1 MAPVERE
8 ASRDADRP
16 LRHRQSMSSDQGR
29 ALVPILMKT
38 RWDSSDPD
46 RAPPPLPMNPQS
58 PVTTSR
64 KGTSVAIQ
72 SAHAALNERARE
84 SAMLPAPLTKRNT
97 ETSPERS
104 LIKGS
109 HHKRMQSLQPGN
121 VRDLSLLLESGQQS
135 NPPSPTKSPERTR
148 PSTPAAN
155 RRDSFADTRRDSFAD
170 SRRDSFADLRST
182 EREATTPSSVQSQTP
197 VVRPTIKRQQQSIL
211 GENTPPQS
219 ATMLAIQ
226 NMPLQ
231 GQQDKENVANGST
244 ALVKAPQQV
253 EALSGQILSLTSIA
267 TALQK
272 DMAQL
277 SRRSRDNATDL
288 LSLKEAT
295 KARDEDIR
303 KSLRELINNAQ
314 DAAASSRPSSR
325 DPFVNS
331 LFLDTKPHH
340 TSPPPSKAGRPFS
353 LPRIPSPNSFA
364 ASIDRDALST
374 PSLCNSNTNS
384 NSESPTTIA
393 ILDKIIRDMGT
404 KEGHDLLLAR
414 LTDVA
419 EKLAGVAPAS
429 KVEEL
434 IQLVKTKPADA
445 MISRSGG
452 GHGESTRNMPRA
464 AVFDDDN
471 STMDFDYD
479 PGYASQLTHR
489 SERAL
494 HNEPASR
501 SAASGNASEI
511 VSDEVLKIIRTVKD
525 SVAQGGGLTAEVKA
539 LVREL
544 RGEVLGMGREIG
556 RRLDEAQAQ
565 SKSEE
570 PSTDNGEVSKIV
582 HEGIEQMRENMDE
595 LLREHRR
602 QSANSVASR
611 APAIDYQEI
620 YNAMRAAL
628 RDSQASQEKE
638 PDLNREDVIEAVRDA
653 WENYK
658 PETENQDPGLGREE
672 ILEYLKEGL
681 QDYVDRDQ
689 EPVGASREEVFQAV
703 VEGLKHFSPPRVET
717 PTSLSRDEILEA
729 VRECLEEFEFPV
741 APSAFTQELTR
752 EDMLHAVKEGLSGYD
767 LPTAGALVPHQSN
780 NEEVV
785 TRLQD
790 ILEYMRGEFRAVTE
804 DAKVNA
810 AANGR
815 DTEQILDATKDGLEK
830 LRADMEAYV
839 SHLSGSTAGQEEIT
853 QTLVDTL
860 DTFRDEMAMLVDRVS
875 SDSRSTIESHM
886 ESLRDTVNSSMVP
899 VTPQVNQ
906 KEIIEA
912 VRDGIDSVRG
922 ELRRPFAG
930 VTDILDAL
938 HDGLADLRISID
950 KVANRPADL
959 TANDE
964 VLDALKAGLDN
975 VRSEIDGLRELQGQN
990 DKALTTMH
998 DGAVVPVPADA
1009 LKQDDIKNLEV
1020 LITQLRIKIEAM
1032 EPANADPVAKDDLTR
1047 MEDMLRS
1054 LQESASKDDMLRLE
1068 DMLRLVQESVSKDET
1083 SRIEEV
1089 LLNAQSSVTKE
1100 DITRLEEAILPIQEW
1115 VKSKESP
1122 VSTDASTKEDVQAI
1136 ETILRN
1142 TKGRLDDLI
1151 DNEQA
1156 VRKEHLDS
1164 LENTILETREAIN
1177 LITTQLD
1184 TLPKKDDVTSVEAL
1198 VTQVAA
1204 GFEEMKESAAKQL
1217 EDPERVTKTDVEA
1230 VEAACHDIK
1239 DVFDQL
1245 LKTEIAT
1252 LVTKEDLKKTET
1264 TLEELKG
1271 PLEALV
1277 VLEGLKEGLQEGMK
1291 APLDELKTELKTE
1304 IKTPIEELKAPLEE
1318 LKTRLDSL
1326 VESHDKGSEER
1337 QAEIVGVSERVT
1349 EVKTFLEEFQ
1359 GLVKGKLEEGATGV
1373 ESLSKLLEGVSTAV
1387 ENNASVNQDL
1397 KDLSDTMKLEFEE
1410 SKAAVV
1416 GAKLESDEK
1425 FQQTTDA
1432 LSAKIEEK
1440 VTELMTK
1447 YDEFHV
1453 ALDDRAKAGEAR
1465 DASTEEAV
1473 LGTKAVAEELK
1484 SLVDTLGAAVT
1495 DSMEKMEEASKTVF
1509 TRVEDLMT
1517 KSEENHTDGKADHQ
1531 QTRDHLKQAVDAVEI
1546 IQGQL
1551 VESQPQILE
1560 SIKDVLLI
1568 VGQHYDYAKTS
1579 TNDIQ
1584 KTIEDAKP
1592 VELALPPIPDKY
1604 DDTVVLEKLTKLIEH
1619 SEVPVEKYDDAGVHE
1634 KLDKLVEHASVPAE
1648 KYDDAPVHEKLD
1660 KIVEHVSTPAEKY
1673 DDTPVHEKLDK
1684 LVEHSQVPVEK
1695 YDDAPVHEKLDKL
1708 VEQQLLIPTEKY
1720 DDAPV
1725 HEKLDKLVEHSQIP
1739 VEKYDDAPVH
1749 EKLDMLVE
1757 HSQVPVEKYDDAP
1770 VHEKL
1775 DKLSEQQLLI
1785 PTEKYDDTVVQEK
1798 LDRIA
1803 EYQSL
1808 LPTEKYDDA
1817 AVQEKLDMLAC
1828 GQSLIPT
1835 EKYDDT
1841 PVHEKLDK
1849 LAEQQLLI
1857 PTEKYDDTIIREQ
1870 LGVLAE
1876 QQLLIPTEKYDD
1888 AALQDKLDKL
1898 AEQQALIPT
1907 DKYDDAAV
1915 HVKLDELVDHSH
1927 AAEKAFGQLDTLEKV
1942 HQQVIQTATDISLFL
1957 ASQTKKIKE
1966 EEDDRE
1972 QFLQEVNIDLERK
1985 LALKEQIEASLL
1997 DLKQEEERLRASVL
2011 GLRTEQESLIRQKTR
2026 LTGDV
2031 SSLETALHIRRDELH
2046 DMESRAEGL
2055 ERRILEGVMDHS
2067 RVLLM
2072 SKATKGRDAMSRK
2085 RVRDQKPGQENEV
2098 PEKPASPAVNL
2109 ALSAK
2114 RNLKPPS
2121 QAGAARRI
2129 LSLSQITNNVPTGGV
2144 QRSQSVRTAGAR
2156 GHRKSSWA
2164 GGFSKGYGDLDKEN
2178 ISLKETEEENMPS
2191 STPVMHEEPA
2201 GADDPSDTETLRRSS
2216 HGSRMSR
2223 GSRGT
2228 TVVTESTE
2236 NYTGDGDYS
2245 DYYDDNHSDL
2255 QSDLQSEWTESVVSS
2270 NVSSNVSSDLGSDL
2284 SQETLNNEV
2293 VA

>member
-1 MAPVERE
+1 
-8 ASRDADRP
+8 
-16 LRHRQSMSSDQGR
+16 MSAIWR
-29 ALVPILMKT
+29 RLMKT

-197 VVRPTIKRQQQSIL
+197 VVRPTMKRQQQSIL

-384 NSESPTTIA
+384 SSESPTTIA

-434 IQLVKTKPADA
+434 IQLVKTKPVDA
-445 MISRSGG
+445 MIPRSVG
-452 GHGESTRNMPRA
+452 GHGESTRSMPRA

-494 HNEPASR
+494 HNEPPSK
-501 SAASGNASEI
+501 SATSGTSEI

-565 SKSEE
+565 PKAEE
-570 PSTDNGEVSKIV
+570 PSTDNDEVSKIV

-628 RDSQASQEKE
+628 RDSQAAQEKE

-658 PETENQDPGLGREE
+658 PEVENQDPGLGREE

-830 LRADMEAYV
+830 LRADMKAYV

-853 QTLVDTL
+853 QTLLGTL

-1291 APLDELKTELKTE
+1291 APLDELKTELKTDLK
-1304 IKTPIEELKAPLEE
+1304 IPIEELKAPLEE

-1387 ENNASVNQDL
+1387 ENNTSVNQDL

-1634 KLDKLVEHASVPAE
+1634 KLDKLVEHASVPVE

-1757 HSQVPVEKYDDAP
+1757 HSQVPIEKYDDAP

-1785 PTEKYDDTVVQEK
+1785 PTEKYDDAVVQEK

-1835 EKYDDT
+1835 EKYDDA

-1857 PTEKYDDTIIREQ
+1857 PTEKYDDTKIREQ

-1888 AALQDKLDKL
+1888 AAVQAKLDKL

-2085 RVRDQKPGQENEV
+2085 RVRDQKPGQENGV

-2178 ISLKETEEENMPS
+2178 MSLKETEEENMPS
-2191 STPVMHEEPA
+2191 PTPVMHEEPA

-2270 NVSSNVSSDLGSDL
+2270 NLSSNVGSDLGSDL

-2293 VA
+2293 AA

>member
-29 ALVPILMKT
+29 ALVPM
-38 RWDSSDPD
+38 WDSSDPD

-384 NSESPTTIA
+384 NSNSESPTTIA

-511 VSDEVLKIIRTVKD
+511 VSEEVLKIIRTVKD

-570 PSTDNGEVSKIV
+570 PSTDNDEVSKIV

-2293 VA
+2293 AA

>member
-16 LRHRQSMSSDQGR
+16 LRHQHSISSDQGR
-29 ALVPILMKT
+29 ALVPM
-38 RWDSSDPD
+38 WDSSDPD
-46 RAPPPLPMNPQS
+46 RAPPPLPLNPQS

-72 SAHAALNERARE
+72 SAHAALTERARE
-84 SAMLPAPLTKRNT
+84 SALIPGPLTKRNT
-97 ETSPERS
+97 DISPERS

-109 HHKRMQSLQPGN
+109 HHKRMQSLQPGS
-121 VRDLSLLLESGQQS
+121 VRDLGLLLESGQQS
-135 NPPSPTKSPERTR
+135 NPPSPTKSPERITR
-148 PSTPAAN
+148 PSTPGAN
-155 RRDSFADTRRDSFAD
+155 RRNSFADSRRDSFAD
-170 SRRDSFADLRST
+170 SRRDSFAESRST
-182 EREATTPSSVQSQTP
+182 EREATTPSSVTSQAP
-197 VVRPTIKRQQQSIL
+197 AVRPAIKRQQHSIL
-211 GENTPPQS
+211 GENPPPQS

-231 GQQDKENVANGST
+231 GQQEKENTHANVTNGSNN
-244 ALVKAPQQV
+244 AVVRAPQQV
-253 EALSGQILSLTSIA
+253 EALSGQILSLTNIA

-314 DAAASSRPSSR
+314 DAAANSRPGSR
-325 DPFVNS
+325 DPFANS
-331 LFLDTKPHH
+331 LFLDSKPHH
-340 TSPPPSKAGRPFS
+340 TSPPPSKAARPFS

-364 ASIDRDALST
+364 ASIDRDNLST
-374 PSLCNSNTNS
+374 PSLCNP
-384 NSESPTTIA
+384 ESPATIA

-404 KEGHDLLLAR
+404 KEGQDLLLAR

-419 EKLAGVAPAS
+419 GKLSSVAPAS
-429 KVEEL
+429 KMDEL
-434 IQLVKTKPADA
+434 IQLVKAKSDEAVVV
-445 MISRSGG
+445 RGG
-452 GHGESTRNMPRA
+452 GGNGGSNGSRPRA
-464 AVFDDDN
+464 A
-471 STMDFDYD
+471 DFDEDSNSVDFDFD

-494 HNEPASR
+494 HSEPLSR
-501 SAASGNASEI
+501 SACHSANASEL
-511 VSDEVLKIIRTVKD
+511 VSDEVLKIIRAVKD

-556 RRLDEAQAQ
+556 RRLDEVNAE
-565 SKSEE
+565 SLSTGPPVDNEE
-570 PSTDNGEVSKIV
+570 ISRIV
-582 HEGIEQMRENMDE
+582 HEGLDQMREHMDE

-602 QSANSVASR
+602 QSAASSLSR
-611 APAIDYQEI
+611 ATAVDYQEI

-628 RDSQASQEKE
+628 RDSQASQQKE

-658 PETENQDPGLGREE
+658 PEVETHDPGLGREE

-681 QDYVDRDQ
+681 QDYVDRDEQ
-689 EPVGASREEVFQAV
+689 HIGASRKEVFQAV
-703 VEGLKHFSPPRVET
+703 VEGLKHFSPPRVDT
-717 PTSLSRDEILEA
+717 PASLSRDEILEA

-741 APSAFTQELTR
+741 APSAFNQELTK
-752 EDMLHAVKEGLSGYD
+752 EDVLHAVKEGLSEYD
-767 LPTAGALVPHQSN
+767 LPTTGTLVPHQNN
-780 NEEVV
+780 NEEIVA
-785 TRLQD
+785 RLQD
-790 ILEYMRGEFRAVTE
+790 ILDCMHGEFRAVTE
-804 DAKVNA
+804 DAKQNA
-810 AANGR
+810 AVNGR
-815 DTEQILDATKDGLEK
+815 DTEHIIGATRNGLEK
-830 LRADMEAYV
+830 LRADIQEYV
-839 SHLSGSTAGQEEIT
+839 SHLSGSVGQEEVT
-853 QTLVDTL
+853 QTLLGTL
-860 DTFRDEMAMLVDRVS
+860 DTFRDEMALLVDRVT

-912 VRDGIDSVRG
+912 FRDGIDSVRA

-964 VLDALKAGLDN
+964 ILDALKSGLDN
-975 VRSEIDGLRELQGQN
+975 VRSEIDGLREQQGQN

-998 DGAVVPVPADA
+998 AGAVVPTDS

-1032 EPANADPVAKDDLTR
+1032 EPANVDSIAKDDLTR

-1054 LQESASKDDMLRLE
+1054 LQESASKDDILRLE

-1089 LLNAQSSVTKE
+1089 LLNAQDSMSKE
-1100 DITRLEEAILPIQEW
+1100 DVVRLEETILSIHEW

-1122 VSTDASTKEDVQAI
+1122 TCTDAATKEDVQAI

-1164 LENTILETREAIN
+1164 LENTILEARETIN
-1177 LITTQLD
+1177 LIATQMDGLS
-1184 TLPKKDDVTSVEAL
+1184 KKDDVTSFEAL
-1198 VTQVAA
+1198 VAQVAA
-1204 GFEEMKESAAKQL
+1204 GFDEMKESAAKQL

-1230 VEAACHDIK
+1230 VEAVCLDIK
-1239 DVFDQL
+1239 DLFDQM
-1245 LKTEIAT
+1245 LKTDLAT
-1252 LVTKEDLKKTET
+1252 LASKEDLKKTEIV
-1264 TLEELKG
+1264 LEELKG
-1271 PLEALV
+1271 PMA
-1277 VLEGLKEGLQEGMK
+1277 GLQDGLQESLK
-1291 APLDELKTELKTE
+1291 APLDELKTELKTPLE
-1304 IKTPIEELKAPLEE
+1304 DLKTPLEE
-1318 LKTRLDSL
+1318 LKTRLDAL
-1326 VESHDKGSEER
+1326 TEAHTQGGEER

-1359 GLVKGKLEEGATGV
+1359 DLVKGKLEQGATSVDSLAKLFEGISIFV
-1373 ESLSKLLEGVSTAV
+1373 ES
-1387 ENNASVNQDL
+1387 NATVGQEL
-1397 KDLSDTMKLEFEE
+1397 KDLSDLMKVEFEE
-1410 SKAAVV
+1410 SKAGVV

-1425 FQQTTDA
+1425 FQQTTEA
-1432 LSAKIEEK
+1432 LFAKIDEK
-1440 VTELMTK
+1440 VAELMTK

-1509 TRVEDLMT
+1509 TKVEDLMS
-1517 KSEENHTDGKADHQ
+1517 KSEENHTDGKAEHQ
-1531 QTRDHLKQAVDAVEI
+1531 QTRDDLKQAVESL
-1546 IQGQL
+1546 QGKFGE
-1551 VESQPQILE
+1551 VQPQILE
-1560 SIKDVLLI
+1560 SVKDILMV
-1568 VGQHYDYAKTS
+1568 VGQHYEYAKTS

-1592 VELALPPIPDKY
+1592 TELALPPIP
-1604 DDTVVLEKLTKLIEH
+1604 
-1619 SEVPVEKYDDAGVHE
+1619 
-1634 KLDKLVEHASVPAE
+1634 
-1648 KYDDAPVHEKLD
+1648 
-1660 KIVEHVSTPAEKY
+1660 EKY
-1673 DDTPVHEKLDK
+1673 DDTIVL
-1684 LVEHSQVPVEK
+1684 
-1695 YDDAPVHEKLDKL
+1695 EKLDKL
-1708 VEQQLLIPTEKY
+1708 VEQTAAPVEKYDDAVVQEKLDRIVEHVSAPAEKYDDTGVHEKLGQLIAHAQAPAEKY

-1725 HEKLDKLVEHSQIP
+1725 HEKLDKLVEH
-1739 VEKYDDAPVH
+1739 V
-1749 EKLDMLVE
+1749 M
-1757 HSQVPVEKYDDAP
+1757 VPVEKYDDA
-1770 VHEKL
+1770 
-1775 DKLSEQQLLI
+1775 
-1785 PTEKYDDTVVQEK
+1785 VVQEK
-1798 LDRIA
+1798 LDKLA
-1803 EYQSL
+1803 ERQAL
-1808 LPTEKYDDA
+1808 LPVDKYDDA
-1817 AVQEKLDMLAC
+1817 AVQE
-1828 GQSLIPT
+1828 
-1835 EKYDDT
+1835 
-1841 PVHEKLDK
+1841 
-1849 LAEQQLLI
+1849 
-1857 PTEKYDDTIIREQ
+1857 
-1870 LGVLAE
+1870 
-1876 QQLLIPTEKYDD
+1876 
-1888 AALQDKLDKL
+1888 KLDKL
-1898 AEQQALIPT
+1898 AEQQALIPVEKYDDT
-1907 DKYDDAAV
+1907 MVQEKLDMIAEQQSLIPTEKYDDAVVQEKLDRLAEQQSLIPIEKYDDAMVQEKLDRLAEQQSLIPIEKYDDAVLREMLNKLAEQQAMIPTETYDDTAV
-1915 HVKLDELVDHSH
+1915 HGKLDELVGHTY
-1927 AAEKAFGQLDTLEKV
+1927 AAEKAFSQLKTLEKV
-1942 HQQVIQTATDISLFL
+1942 HQQVIQTAADISRFL
-1957 ASQTKKIKE
+1957 STQTKKIKE

-1972 QFLQEVNIDLERK
+1972 KFLQEVTLDLERK
-1985 LALKEQIEASLL
+1985 VTLREQIQSNLL

-2026 LTGDV
+2026 LAADV

-2085 RVRDQKPGQENEV
+2085 RVRDQKPGQENGSH
-2098 PEKPASPAVNL
+2098 EKPASPAVNL

-2114 RNLKPPS
+2114 RNSKPPV
-2121 QAGAARRI
+2121 QTGTARRI
-2129 LSLSQITNNVPTGGV
+2129 LSLNQITNNVPSGGV
-2144 QRSQSVRTAGAR
+2144 QRSQSVRTAGAK
-2156 GHRKSSWA
+2156 GQRKSSWA
-2164 GGFSKGYGDLDKEN
+2164 GGFSKGYGALNKEN
-2178 ISLKETEEENMPS
+2178 MSLKETEEENMPS
-2191 STPVMHEEPA
+2191 PA
-2201 GADDPSDTETLRRSS
+2201 LMSCEDSVNVTESLAGGDEPSDTETLRRSS
-2216 HGSRMSR
+2216 HGSRISR

-2228 TVVTESTE
+2228 TVVTESTD

-2245 DYYDDNHSDL
+2245 DYYDDNQSDL
-2255 QSDLQSEWTESVVSS
+2255 QSDLQSEWTESA
-2270 NVSSNVSSDLGSDL
+2270 VSSNVSSDLGSNL
-2284 SQETLNNEV
+2284 GQEPLNEV
-2293 VA
+2293 VVYGETV

>member
-16 LRHRQSMSSDQGR
+16 LRHQHSMSSDQGR
-29 ALVPILMKT
+29 ALVPM
-38 RWDSSDPD
+38 WDSSDPD
-46 RAPPPLPMNPQS
+46 RAPPPLPLNPQS

-64 KGTSVAIQ
+64 KGTSAAIQ
-72 SAHAALNERARE
+72 SAHAALTERARE
-84 SAMLPAPLTKRNT
+84 SAMVPGPLTKRST
-97 ETSPERS
+97 DISPERS

-109 HHKRMQSLQPGN
+109 HHKRMQSLQPGS

-135 NPPSPTKSPERTR
+135 NPPSPTKSPERTTR
-148 PSTPAAN
+148 PSTPGAN
-155 RRDSFADTRRDSFAD
+155 RRDSFAD
-170 SRRDSFADLRST
+170 SRRDSFADSRRDSFVDSRPT
-182 EREATTPSSVQSQTP
+182 EREATTPSSVTSQTP
-197 VVRPTIKRQQQSIL
+197 AVRPAIKRQQQSIL
-211 GENTPPQS
+211 GENPPPQS

-231 GQQDKENVANGST
+231 VQQENENALGNVASGSIN
-244 ALVKAPQQV
+244 AVVRAPQQV

-331 LFLDTKPHH
+331 LFLDSKPHH
-340 TSPPPSKAGRPFS
+340 TSPPPSKTARPFS

-364 ASIDRDALST
+364 ASIDRDNLST
-374 PSLCNSNTNS
+374 PSLCNS
-384 NSESPTTIA
+384 ESPATIA
-393 ILDKIIRDMGT
+393 ILDKIIKDMGT

-429 KVEEL
+429 KVDEL
-434 IQLVKTKPADA
+434 IQLVKTKSDDA
-445 MISRSGG
+445 MVARGG
-452 GHGESTRNMPRA
+452 GGGGDGSSKRPRA
-464 AVFDDDN
+464 AGFDDDSN
-471 STMDFDYD
+471 SMDFDFD

-494 HNEPASR
+494 HNEP
-501 SAASGNASEI
+501 SARNAALSANASEL

-556 RRLDEAQAQ
+556 RRLDEVNTQPMSA
-565 SKSEE
+565 E
-570 PSTDNGEVSKIV
+570 PSANNENISRIV
-582 HEGIEQMRENMDE
+582 HEGLDQMREHMDE

-602 QSANSVASR
+602 QSSASASSR
-611 APAIDYQEI
+611 ATAVDYQEI

-628 RDSQASQEKE
+628 RDSQASQQKE
-638 PDLNREDVIEAVRDA
+638 PDLRREDVIEAVRVA
-653 WENYK
+653 WESYK
-658 PETENQDPGLGREE
+658 PEIETHDPGLGREE

-681 QDYVDRDQ
+681 QDYVGQDEQ
-689 EPVGASREEVFQAV
+689 PVGASREEVFQAV
-703 VEGLKHFSPPRVET
+703 VEGLKHFSPPRVDT
-717 PTSLSRDEILEA
+717 PASLSRDEILEA

-752 EDMLHAVKEGLSGYD
+752 DDMLHAVKEGLSGYD
-767 LPTAGALVPHQSN
+767 LPTAGALVPHQHN
-780 NEEVV
+780 NEEIV

-790 ILEYMRGEFRAVTE
+790 ILDYMRGEFRAVTD
-804 DAKVNA
+804 DAKRNA
-810 AANGR
+810 AAHGR
-815 DTEQILDATKDGLEK
+815 DTEHIIDTTKDGLET
-830 LRADMEAYV
+830 LRADMQEYI
-839 SHLSGSTAGQEEIT
+839 SHLSGTSGQEEVT
-853 QTLVDTL
+853 QTLLGTL
-860 DTFRDEMAMLVDRVS
+860 DTFRDEMASLIDRVS

-899 VTPQVNQ
+899 ATPQVNQ

-912 VRDGIDSVRG
+912 VRDGIDSVRT

-938 HDGLADLRISID
+938 HDGLTDLRISID

-964 VLDALKAGLDN
+964 ILDALKSGLDN
-975 VRSEIDGLRELQGQN
+975 VRSEIDGLREQQDQN

-998 DGAVVPVPADA
+998 AGAVVTTES

-1032 EPANADPVAKDDLTR
+1032 EPSSVDAVAKGDLAR

-1054 LQESASKDDMLRLE
+1054 LQESASKDDILRLE

-1089 LLNAQSSVTKE
+1089 LLNAQDSVSKE
-1100 DITRLEEAILPIQEW
+1100 DVARLEEAILHIQEW

-1122 VSTDASTKEDVQAI
+1122 VSTDAATKEDVQAI

-1164 LENTILETREAIN
+1164 LENTMLETRETIN
-1177 LITTQLD
+1177 LITTQMDSLS
-1184 TLPKKDDVTSVEAL
+1184 KKDDVTAVEAL

-1230 VEAACHDIK
+1230 VEAVCLDIK
-1239 DVFDQL
+1239 NVFDQMI
-1245 LKTEIAT
+1245 KTDLAT
-1252 LVTKEDLKKTET
+1252 LASKEDLKKTEAV
-1264 TLEELKG
+1264 LEELKN
-1271 PLEALV
+1271 PLA
-1277 VLEGLKEGLQEGMK
+1277 GLQDGLQEGLK
-1291 APLDELKTELKTE
+1291 APLNELKTELKTPLE
-1304 IKTPIEELKAPLEE
+1304 GLKTPLEDLKA
-1318 LKTRLDSL
+1318 RLDAL
-1326 VESHDKGSEER
+1326 IESHDQGGEDR

-1359 GLVKGKLEEGATGV
+1359 GLIKSKLEEGATGI
-1373 ESLSKLLEGVSTAV
+1373 ETLAKLFEGVSTTV
-1387 ENNASVNQDL
+1387 ENNATVGQELRDL
-1397 KDLSDTMKLEFEE
+1397 TDLMKLEFEE
-1410 SKAAVV
+1410 SKAGMV

-1425 FQQTTDA
+1425 FQQTTEA
-1432 LSAKIEEK
+1432 LATKIDEK
-1440 VTELMTK
+1440 VAELMTK

-1473 LGTKAVAEELK
+1473 LGTRAVAEELK

-1509 TRVEDLMT
+1509 TKVEDLMT
-1517 KSEENHTDGKADHQ
+1517 KAEENHTDGKADHQ
-1531 QTRDHLKQAVDAVEI
+1531 QTRDHLKQAVEAVEGL
-1546 IQGQL
+1546 QGQ
-1551 VESQPQILE
+1551 VGEIQPQILE
-1560 SIKDVLLI
+1560 SVKDILTI
-1568 VGQHYDYAKTS
+1568 VGQHYDYAKIS

-1584 KTIEDAKP
+1584 RTIEDAKP
-1592 VELALPPIPDKY
+1592 VELALPPIP
-1604 DDTVVLEKLTKLIEH
+1604 
-1619 SEVPVEKYDDAGVHE
+1619 EKYDDAGVHE
-1634 KLDKLVEHASVPAE
+1634 KLDKLVEHAAVPVE
-1648 KYDDAPVHEKLD
+1648 KYDDATVQEKLD
-1660 KIVEHVSTPAEKY
+1660 KIVEYTSVPVEKY
-1673 DDTPVHEKLDK
+1673 DDTGVHQKLDK
-1684 LVEHSQVPVEK
+1684 LVEHSQVPVDK
-1695 YDDAPVHEKLDKL
+1695 YDDAPVHEKLDR
-1708 VEQQLLIPTEKY
+1708 
-1720 DDAPV
+1720 
-1725 HEKLDKLVEHSQIP
+1725 LVEHVLTPI
-1739 VEKYDDAPVH
+1739 EKYNDA
-1749 EKLDMLVE
+1749 
-1757 HSQVPVEKYDDAP
+1757 
-1770 VHEKL
+1770 
-1775 DKLSEQQLLI
+1775 
-1785 PTEKYDDTVVQEK
+1785 VVQ
-1798 LDRIA
+1798 
-1803 EYQSL
+1803 
-1808 LPTEKYDDA
+1808 
-1817 AVQEKLDMLAC
+1817 
-1828 GQSLIPT
+1828 
-1835 EKYDDT
+1835 
-1841 PVHEKLDK
+1841 EKLDK
-1849 LAEQQLLI
+1849 LAEQQALL
-1857 PTEKYDDTIIREQ
+1857 PVDKYDDGIVQEKLDKLAEQ
-1870 LGVLAE
+1870 QALIPIDKYDDAVVQEKLDMIAE

-1888 AALQDKLDKL
+1888 AAVQEKLNKLAEQQSLIPTERYDDAVLQEKLDQLAEKQSLIPTEKYDDAVLREKLDKL
-1898 AEQQALIPT
+1898 AEQQALVPT
-1907 DKYDDAAV
+1907 EKYDDAAV
-1915 HVKLDELVDHSH
+1915 HGKLDELVDHSH
-1927 AAEKAFGQLDTLEKV
+1927 AAEKAFSQLDTLEKV
-1942 HQQVIQTATDISLFL
+1942 HQQVIQTAADISLFL
-1957 ASQTKKIKE
+1957 SNQTKKIKE
-1966 EEDDRE
+1966 EEEDRE
-1972 QFLQEVNIDLERK
+1972 QALQEVTLDLERK
-1985 LALKEQIEASLL
+1985 LTLKEQIESSLL
-1997 DLKQEEERLRASVL
+1997 DLKQEEERLRTSVV

-2026 LTGDV
+2026 LTADV

-2046 DMESRAEGL
+2046 DMETRAEGL

-2085 RVRDQKPGQENEV
+2085 RVRDQKPGQENGP

-2114 RNLKPPS
+2114 RNLKPPA
-2121 QAGAARRI
+2121 QTGAARRI

-2144 QRSQSVRTAGAR
+2144 QRSQSVRTAGAK

-2178 ISLKETEEENMPS
+2178 MSLKETEEENLPS
-2191 STPVMHEEPA
+2191 PAPVPVSRADPVDVAESLV
-2201 GADDPSDTETLRRSS
+2201 GSDDPSDTETLRRSS
-2216 HGSRMSR
+2216 HGSRVSR

-2228 TVVTESTE
+2228 TVVTESTD

-2245 DYYDDNHSDL
+2245 DYYDDNQSDL

-2270 NVSSNVSSDLGSDL
+2270 NVSSNMSSDLGSNL
-2284 SQETLNNEV
+2284 SQETLNNDV
-2293 VA
+2293 VLYGETA

>member
-16 LRHRQSMSSDQGR
+16 LRHQHSMSSDQGR
-29 ALVPILMKT
+29 ALVPI
-38 RWDSSDPD
+38 SDPD
-46 RAPPPLPMNPQS
+46 RAPPPLPLNPQS

-72 SAHAALNERARE
+72 SAHAALTERARE
-84 SAMLPAPLTKRNT
+84 SAMVPGPLTKRNT
-97 ETSPERS
+97 DISPERS

-109 HHKRMQSLQPGN
+109 HHKRMQSLQPGS

-135 NPPSPTKSPERTR
+135 NPPSPTKSPERTNR
-148 PSTPAAN
+148 PSTPGAN
-155 RRDSFADTRRDSFAD
+155 RRDSFAD
-170 SRRDSFADLRST
+170 SRRDSFADSRRDSFADSRST
-182 EREATTPSSVQSQTP
+182 EREATTPSSVTSQTP
-197 VVRPTIKRQQQSIL
+197 VVRPAIKRQQQSIL
-211 GENTPPQS
+211 GENLPPQS

-231 GQQDKENVANGST
+231 GQQEKENALANVTNGSNNT
-244 ALVKAPQQV
+244 LVRAPQQV

-325 DPFVNS
+325 DPFANS
-331 LFLDTKPHH
+331 LFLDSKPHH
-340 TSPPPSKAGRPFS
+340 TSPPPSKAARPFS

-364 ASIDRDALST
+364 ASIDRDNLST
-374 PSLCNSNTNS
+374 PSLCNS
-384 NSESPTTIA
+384 ESPATIA

-429 KVEEL
+429 KVDEL
-434 IQLVKTKPADA
+434 IQLVKAKSDDA
-445 MISRSGG
+445 MVARDGGSNGG
-452 GHGESTRNMPRA
+452 GNSNRPRA
-464 AVFDDDN
+464 AGFDDDSN
-471 STMDFDYD
+471 SMDFDFD

-494 HNEPASR
+494 HNEPPSR
-501 SAASGNASEI
+501 SAGPPYNASEL
-511 VSDEVLKIIRTVKD
+511 VSDEVLKIIRAVKD

-556 RRLDEAQAQ
+556 RRLDEVNTQ
-565 SKSEE
+565 SISAEPPVNNEE
-570 PSTDNGEVSKIV
+570 ISRIV
-582 HEGIEQMRENMDE
+582 HEGLDQMREHMDE

-602 QSANSVASR
+602 QSAASASSR
-611 APAIDYQEI
+611 ATAVDYQEI

-628 RDSQASQEKE
+628 RDSQASQLKE
-638 PDLNREDVIEAVRDA
+638 PDLSREDVIEAVRDA

-658 PETENQDPGLGREE
+658 PEVENHDPGLGREE

-681 QDYVDRDQ
+681 QDYVSQD
-689 EPVGASREEVFQAV
+689 EPPAGASREEVFQAV
-703 VEGLKHFSPPRVET
+703 VEGLKHFSPPRVDT
-717 PTSLSRDEILEA
+717 PASLSRDEILEA

-752 EDMLHAVKEGLSGYD
+752 EDMLHAVKEGLSEYD
-767 LPTAGALVPHQSN
+767 LPTNGALVPHQNN
-780 NEEVV
+780 NEEIV

-790 ILEYMRGEFRAVTE
+790 ILDYMRGEFRAVTE
-804 DAKVNA
+804 DAKQNA

-815 DTEQILDATKDGLEK
+815 DTEHIINATKDGLEK
-830 LRADMEAYV
+830 LRTDMQEYV
-839 SHLSGSTAGQEEIT
+839 SHLSSSAGQEEVT
-853 QTLVDTL
+853 QTLLGTL
-860 DTFRDEMAMLVDRVS
+860 DTFRDEMASLVDRVS

-899 VTPQVNQ
+899 ATPQVNQ

-912 VRDGIDSVRG
+912 VRDGIDSVRA

-964 VLDALKAGLDN
+964 ILDALKSGLDN
-975 VRSEIDGLRELQGQN
+975 VRSEIDGLREQQGQN

-998 DGAVVPVPADA
+998 AGAVVTSDG

-1032 EPANADPVAKDDLTR
+1032 EPANIDPVAKDDLTR

-1054 LQESASKDDMLRLE
+1054 LQESASKDDILRLE

-1089 LLNAQSSVTKE
+1089 LLNAQDSVSKE
-1100 DITRLEEAILPIQEW
+1100 DVARLEEAVLHIQEW

-1122 VSTDASTKEDVQAI
+1122 TSTDAATKEDVQAI

-1177 LITTQLD
+1177 LITTQMD
-1184 TLPKKDDVTSVEAL
+1184 GLPKKDDVTSVEAL

-1230 VEAACHDIK
+1230 VEAVCLDIK
-1239 DVFDQL
+1239 NVFDQM
-1245 LKTEIAT
+1245 LKTDLAT
-1252 LVTKEDLKKTET
+1252 LASKEDLKKAET
-1264 TLEELKG
+1264 ALEEIKG
-1271 PLEALV
+1271 PLA
-1277 VLEGLKEGLQEGMK
+1277 GLQDGLQESLK
-1291 APLDELKTELKTE
+1291 APLDELKTELKAPLE
-1304 IKTPIEELKAPLEE
+1304 DLKTPLEE
-1318 LKTRLDSL
+1318 LKTRLDAL
-1326 VESHDKGSEER
+1326 TESHTQGGEER

-1349 EVKTFLEEFQ
+1349 EVKNFLEEFQ
-1359 GLVKGKLEEGATGV
+1359 GLVKGKLEEGVTGI
-1373 ESLSKLLEGVSTAV
+1373 ETLAKLFEGVSTTV
-1387 ENNASVNQDL
+1387 ESNATVGQEL
-1397 KDLSDTMKLEFEE
+1397 KDLSDLMKVEFEE
-1410 SKAAVV
+1410 SKAGVV

-1425 FQQTTDA
+1425 FQQTTEA
-1432 LSAKIEEK
+1432 LATKIDEK
-1440 VTELMTK
+1440 VAELMTK

-1509 TRVEDLMT
+1509 TKVEDLMT
-1517 KSEENHTDGKADHQ
+1517 KSEENHTDGKAEHQ
-1531 QTRDHLKQAVDAVEI
+1531 QTRDHLKQVVEGL
-1546 IQGQL
+1546 QGQ
-1551 VESQPQILE
+1551 VGEFQPQILE
-1560 SIKDVLLI
+1560 SVKDILMI

-1592 VELALPPIPDKY
+1592 VELALPPIPEKY
-1604 DDTVVLEKLTKLIEH
+1604 DDTLVLEKLDKLVEH
-1619 SEVPVEKYDDAGVHE
+1619 ASVPIEKYDDTGVHE
-1634 KLDKLVEHASVPAE
+1634 KLDKLVEHAAVPIE
-1648 KYDDAPVHEKLD
+1648 KYDDAIVQEKLD
-1660 KIVEHVSTPAEKY
+1660 KIVEHVS
-1673 DDTPVHEKLDK
+1673 
-1684 LVEHSQVPVEK
+1684 VPVEK
-1695 YDDAPVHEKLDKL
+1695 YDDTGVHEKLD
-1708 VEQQLLIPTEKY
+1708 Q
-1720 DDAPV
+1720 
-1725 HEKLDKLVEHSQIP
+1725 LVEHSQ
-1739 VEKYDDAPVH
+1739 
-1749 EKLDMLVE
+1749 LVE
-1757 HSQVPVEKYDDAP
+1757 HAMAP
-1770 VHEKL
+1770 V
-1775 DKLSEQQLLI
+1775 
-1785 PTEKYDDTVVQEK
+1785 EKYDDTVVQEK
-1798 LDRIA
+1798 LDKLA
-1803 EYQSL
+1803 EQQAL
-1808 LPTEKYDDA
+1808 LPVDKYDDA
-1817 AVQEKLDMLAC
+1817 TVQEKLDKLAEQQALIPVEKYDDTMIQEKLDMIAEQ
-1828 GQSLIPT
+1828 QSLIPT
-1835 EKYDDT
+1835 EKYDDAS
-1841 PVHEKLDK
+1841 VQEKLDK
-1849 LAEQQLLI
+1849 LAEQQS
-1857 PTEKYDDTIIREQ
+1857 
-1870 LGVLAE
+1870 
-1876 QQLLIPTEKYDD
+1876 LIPTEKYDD
-1888 AALQDKLDKL
+1888 AVLREKLDQLAEQQSLIPTEKYDDAVLREKLDKL

-1907 DKYDDAAV
+1907 ETYDDAAV
-1915 HVKLDELVDHSH
+1915 HGKLDELVGHTH
-1927 AAEKAFGQLDTLEKV
+1927 AAEKAFSQLDTLEKV
-1942 HQQVIQTATDISLFL
+1942 HQQVIQTAADISLFL
-1957 ASQTKKIKE
+1957 SNQTKKIKE

-1972 QFLQEVNIDLERK
+1972 QVLQEVNLDLERK
-1985 LALKEQIEASLL
+1985 LTLKEQTESNLL
-1997 DLKQEEERLRASVL
+1997 NLKQEEERLRASVL

-2026 LTGDV
+2026 LTADV

-2046 DMESRAEGL
+2046 DMETRAEGL

-2085 RVRDQKPGQENEV
+2085 RVRDQKLGQENG
-2098 PEKPASPAVNL
+2098 PTEKSVSPAVNL

-2114 RNLKPPS
+2114 RNLKPPT
-2121 QAGAARRI
+2121 QTGATRRI

-2144 QRSQSVRTAGAR
+2144 QRSQSVRTAGAK

-2178 ISLKETEEENMPS
+2178 MSLKETEEENMPS
-2191 STPVMHEEPA
+2191 PTPAPREDPVYVAESLA
-2201 GADDPSDTETLRRSS
+2201 GGDDPSDTETLRRSS
-2216 HGSRMSR
+2216 HSSRVSR

-2228 TVVTESTE
+2228 TVVTESSD

-2245 DYYDDNHSDL
+2245 DYYDDNQSDL
-2255 QSDLQSEWTESVVSS
+2255 QSDLQSEWTESAVSS
-2270 NVSSNVSSDLGSDL
+2270 NISSDLGSNL
-2284 SQETLNNEV
+2284 SQETFNNEV
-2293 VA
+2293 MVHGETA

>member
-1 MAPVERE
+1 M
-8 ASRDADRP
+8 
-16 LRHRQSMSSDQGR
+16 
-29 ALVPILMKT
+29 VP
-38 RWDSSDPD
+38 
-46 RAPPPLPMNPQS
+46 
-58 PVTTSR
+58 
-64 KGTSVAIQ
+64 G
-72 SAHAALNERARE
+72 
-84 SAMLPAPLTKRNT
+84 PLTKRNT
-97 ETSPERS
+97 DISPERS

-109 HHKRMQSLQPGN
+109 HHKRMQSLQPGS

-135 NPPSPTKSPERTR
+135 NPPSPTKSPERTNR
-148 PSTPAAN
+148 PSTPGAN
-155 RRDSFADTRRDSFAD
+155 RRDSFAD
-170 SRRDSFADLRST
+170 SRRDSFADSRRDSFTDSRST
-182 EREATTPSSVQSQTP
+182 EREATTPSSVTSQTP
-197 VVRPTIKRQQQSIL
+197 VVRPAIKRQQQSIL
-211 GENTPPQS
+211 GENLPPQS

-231 GQQDKENVANGST
+231 GQQEKENALANVTNGSNN
-244 ALVKAPQQV
+244 ALVRAPQQV

-325 DPFVNS
+325 DPFASS
-331 LFLDTKPHH
+331 LFLDSKPHH
-340 TSPPPSKAGRPFS
+340 TSPPTSKAARPFS

-364 ASIDRDALST
+364 ASIDRDNLST
-374 PSLCNSNTNS
+374 PSLCNS
-384 NSESPTTIA
+384 ESPATIA

-419 EKLAGVAPAS
+419 EKLAGVAPAA
-429 KVEEL
+429 KVDEL
-434 IQLVKTKPADA
+434 IQLVKAKSDGAIVARDGG
-445 MISRSGG
+445 SNGG
-452 GHGESTRNMPRA
+452 GNGNRPRA
-464 AVFDDDN
+464 AGFDDDSN
-471 STMDFDYD
+471 SMDFDFD

-494 HNEPASR
+494 HNEPSSR
-501 SAASGNASEI
+501 SAGPPPNTSEL
-511 VSDEVLKIIRTVKD
+511 VSDEVLKIIRAVKD

-556 RRLDEAQAQ
+556 RRLDEVNTQ
-565 SKSEE
+565 SISAEPPANNEE
-570 PSTDNGEVSKIV
+570 ISRIV
-582 HEGIEQMRENMDE
+582 HEGLDQMKEHMDE

-602 QSANSVASR
+602 QSAASASSR
-611 APAIDYQEI
+611 ATAVDYQEI

-628 RDSQASQEKE
+628 RDSQASQLKE
-638 PDLNREDVIEAVRDA
+638 RDLSRDDVVEAVRDA

-658 PETENQDPGLGREE
+658 PEVENHDPGLGREE

-681 QDYVDRDQ
+681 QDYVSRDEQ
-689 EPVGASREEVFQAV
+689 PVGASREEVFQAV
-703 VEGLKHFSPPRVET
+703 VEGLKHFSPPRVDT
-717 PTSLSRDEILEA
+717 PASLSRDEILEA

-752 EDMLHAVKEGLSGYD
+752 EDMLHAVKEGLSEYD
-767 LPTAGALVPHQSN
+767 LPTTGALVPHQNN
-780 NEEVV
+780 NEEIV

-790 ILEYMRGEFRAVTE
+790 ILDYMRGEFRAVTE
-804 DAKVNA
+804 DAKQNA

-815 DTEQILDATKDGLEK
+815 DTEHIIDATRDGLEK
-830 LRADMEAYV
+830 LRADMQEYV
-839 SHLSGSTAGQEEIT
+839 SHLSGSTGQEEVT
-853 QTLVDTL
+853 QTLLGTL
-860 DTFRDEMAMLVDRVS
+860 DTFRDEMASLVDRVS

-899 VTPQVNQ
+899 ATPQVNQ

-912 VRDGIDSVRG
+912 VRDGIDSVRV

-938 HDGLADLRISID
+938 HDGLADLRTSID
-950 KVANRPADL
+950 KVVNRPADL

-964 VLDALKAGLDN
+964 ILDALKSGLDN
-975 VRSEIDGLRELQGQN
+975 VRSEIDGLREQQGQN

-998 DGAVVPVPADA
+998 AGAVIPSDGV
-1009 LKQDDIKNLEV
+1009 KQDDIKNLEV

-1032 EPANADPVAKDDLTR
+1032 EPVSIDPVAKDDLTR

-1054 LQESASKDDMLRLE
+1054 LQESASKDDILRLE

-1089 LLNAQSSVTKE
+1089 LLNAQDSVSKE
-1100 DITRLEEAILPIQEW
+1100 DVARLEEGILHIQEW

-1122 VSTDASTKEDVQAI
+1122 ASTDPATKEDVQAI

-1177 LITTQLD
+1177 LITTLMD
-1184 TLPKKDDVTSVEAL
+1184 GLPKKDDVTSVEAL

-1230 VEAACHDIK
+1230 VEAVCLDIK
-1239 DVFDQL
+1239 NVFDQM
-1245 LKTEIAT
+1245 LKTDLAT
-1252 LVTKEDLKKTET
+1252 LASKEDLKKTET
-1264 TLEELKG
+1264 VLEELKG
-1271 PLEALV
+1271 PLA
-1277 VLEGLKEGLQEGMK
+1277 GLQDGLQESLK
-1291 APLDELKTELKTE
+1291 APLDELKTELKT
-1304 IKTPIEELKAPLEE
+1304 PLEE
-1318 LKTRLDSL
+1318 LKTPLEELKIRLDAL
-1326 VESHDKGSEER
+1326 TESHAQGGEER

-1349 EVKTFLEEFQ
+1349 EVKNFLEEFQ
-1359 GLVKGKLEEGATGV
+1359 GLVKGKLEEGVTGI
-1373 ESLSKLLEGVSTAV
+1373 ETLAKLFEGVSTTV
-1387 ENNASVNQDL
+1387 ESNATVGQEL
-1397 KDLSDTMKLEFEE
+1397 KDLSDLMKVEFEE
-1410 SKAAVV
+1410 SKAGVV

-1425 FQQTTDA
+1425 FQQTTEV
-1432 LSAKIEEK
+1432 LITKIDEK
-1440 VTELMTK
+1440 VAELMTK

-1509 TRVEDLMT
+1509 TKVEDLMA
-1517 KSEENHTDGKADHQ
+1517 KSEENHTDGKAEHQ
-1531 QTRDHLKQAVDAVEI
+1531 QTRDHLKQAVEGL
-1546 IQGQL
+1546 QGQ
-1551 VESQPQILE
+1551 VGEFQPQILE
-1560 SIKDVLLI
+1560 SVKDILMI
-1568 VGQHYDYAKTS
+1568 VGQHYDYAKIS

-1592 VELALPPIPDKY
+1592 VELALPPIPEKY
-1604 DDTVVLEKLTKLIEH
+1604 DDTMVLEKLNKLVEH
-1619 SEVPVEKYDDAGVHE
+1619 ASVPIEKYDDAGVHE
-1634 KLDKLVEHASVPAE
+1634 KLDKLIEHAAVPIE
-1648 KYDDAPVHEKLD
+1648 KFDDAIVQEKLD
-1660 KIVEHVSTPAEKY
+1660 KIVEQVSVPVEKY
-1673 DDTPVHEKLDK
+1673 DDTSVHEKLDQ

-1708 VEQQLLIPTEKY
+1708 VEH
-1720 DDAPV
+1720 V
-1725 HEKLDKLVEHSQIP
+1725 MSP
-1739 VEKYDDAPVH
+1739 VEKYDDA
-1749 EKLDMLVE
+1749 
-1757 HSQVPVEKYDDAP
+1757 
-1770 VHEKL
+1770 
-1775 DKLSEQQLLI
+1775 
-1785 PTEKYDDTVVQEK
+1785 VVQEK
-1798 LDRIA
+1798 LDKLAEQQALLPVDKYDDATVQEKLDKLAEQQALIPVDKYDDAMVQEKLDMIA
-1803 EYQSL
+1803 EQQSL
-1808 LPTEKYDDA
+1808 IPTEKYDDA
-1817 AVQEKLDMLAC
+1817 AVQEKLDQLAEQ
-1828 GQSLIPT
+1828 QSLIPT
-1835 EKYDDT
+1835 DKYDDT
-1841 PVHEKLDK
+1841 VL
-1849 LAEQQLLI
+1849 
-1857 PTEKYDDTIIREQ
+1857 RE
-1870 LGVLAE
+1870 
-1876 QQLLIPTEKYDD
+1876 
-1888 AALQDKLDKL
+1888 KLDKL
-1898 AEQQALIPT
+1898 AEQQALIPIET
-1907 DKYDDAAV
+1907 YDDAAV
-1915 HVKLDELVDHSH
+1915 HGKLDELVGHTH
-1927 AAEKAFGQLDTLEKV
+1927 AAEKAFSQLDTLEKV
-1942 HQQVIQTATDISLFL
+1942 HQQVIQTAADISLFL
-1957 ASQTKKIKE
+1957 SNQTKKIKE

-1972 QFLQEVNIDLERK
+1972 QVLQEVNLDLERK
-1985 LALKEQIEASLL
+1985 LTLKEQIESNLL
-1997 DLKQEEERLRASVL
+1997 SLKQEEERLRASVL

-2026 LTGDV
+2026 LTADV

-2046 DMESRAEGL
+2046 DMETRAEGL

-2085 RVRDQKPGQENEV
+2085 RVRDQKLGQENGST
-2098 PEKPASPAVNL
+2098 EKPASPAVNL

-2114 RNLKPPS
+2114 RNLKPPT
-2121 QAGAARRI
+2121 QTGTARRI

-2144 QRSQSVRTAGAR
+2144 QRSQSVRTAGAK

-2178 ISLKETEEENMPS
+2178 MSLKETEEENIPS
-2191 STPVMHEEPA
+2191 PAPAPREDPVDVA
-2201 GADDPSDTETLRRSS
+2201 ASLASGDDPSDTETLRRSS
-2216 HGSRMSR
+2216 HGSRISR

-2228 TVVTESTE
+2228 TVVTESTD

-2245 DYYDDNHSDL
+2245 DYYDDNQSDL
-2255 QSDLQSEWTESVVSS
+2255 QSDLQSEWTESAVSS
-2270 NVSSNVSSDLGSDL
+2270 NMSSDLGSNL
-2284 SQETLNNEV
+2284 SQETLDNEV
-2293 VA
+2293 VIHGETA